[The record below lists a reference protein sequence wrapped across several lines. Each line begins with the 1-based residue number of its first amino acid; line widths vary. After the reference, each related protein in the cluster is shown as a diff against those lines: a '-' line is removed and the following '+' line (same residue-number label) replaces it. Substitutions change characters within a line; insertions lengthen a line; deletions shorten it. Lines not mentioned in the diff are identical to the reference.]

1 MATGPSDFLDRVA
14 QTLIWIALLFSLA
27 NGAFM
32 LFDPMGWYYA
42 IPTIRATGPA
52 NTHFIADIGIAYL
65 GCAIILLYAVRNI
78 RMRWLAALAG
88 GLWLMVHGGLHFYEL
103 MAGICSPDRF
113 LKDAPGTIGVPLL
126 VFIAVAILFMRQ
138 RIAPIGLP
146 KSVFLGLADRTIPE
160 DSQYLHEIARA
171 PGHAL
176 EKFMHFM
183 PASNHRHAAPPSLA
197 AVARIGAVLV
207 EDCGPCALISARGG
221 HADGVPREVLN
232 AALAGGSGLPPD
244 DTLAFRFGEAIA
256 RGSADVDELGD
267 AIESRFGR
275 TIRIELTMAAAM
287 VRAYPAMKRG
297 LGLTKACSV
306 TELSI

>member
-1 MATGPSDFLDRVA
+1 MATGPSDLLDRIA
-14 QTLIWIALLFSLA
+14 QTLIWIALVFSLA

-42 IPTIRATGPA
+42 VPTVRATGPA

-65 GCAIILLYAVRNI
+65 GCGIILLYAVRNI

-88 GLWLMVHGGLHFYEL
+88 GLWLMAHGGLHLYEL

-126 VFIAVAILFMRQ
+126 VLIAVTILFVRQ

-146 KSVFLGLADRTIPE
+146 KSVFLGFADRTIPE
-160 DSQYLHEIARA
+160 DSQYLHEIAGA
-171 PGHAL
+171 PGDAL

-183 PASNHRHAAPPSLA
+183 PASNHRHAAPPSLV

-221 HADGVPREVLN
+221 RADGVSRDVLN
-232 AALAGGSGLPPD
+232 AALAGGGDLAPD
-244 DTLAFRFGEAIA
+244 DALAFRFGEAIA
-256 RGSADVDELGD
+256 RRGTDVDELGD

-275 TIRIELTMAAAM
+275 IVRLELTLAAAM

-297 LGLTKACSV
+297 LGLAKACSV
-306 TELSI
+306 TKLSI